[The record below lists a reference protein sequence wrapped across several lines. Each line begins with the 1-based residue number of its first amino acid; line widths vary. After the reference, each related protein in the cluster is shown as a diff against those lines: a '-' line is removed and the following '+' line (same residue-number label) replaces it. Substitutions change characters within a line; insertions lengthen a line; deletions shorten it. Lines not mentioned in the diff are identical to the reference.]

1 MPSINLKKLKKY
13 GYSRQNISKLEKDN
27 RTIYKKNYKGMSLNR
42 SILEF
47 AEIKE
52 CNFDYASITGSIYR
66 NCSFTDNSMHE
77 SDFEFCEF
85 SNCNFQNKSPINC
98 SYNNSNFI
106 NSRFFDVTFDAC
118 TFTSAYF
125 EDCQFNSGK
134 IKYSTLENSVFKDC
148 SFNNMDLRNLNMD
161 FVELSNPHMTNVVL
175 PMAQIPFMY
184 GCLNYLLETK
194 DDVKIS
200 KGKDAVISIQEY
212 LEKVIPLMKKYF
224 IESKQYFPLS
234 NIYIA
239 LKEYEAATQALKNG
253 LSIAVENRDFR
264 MLKYYCFL
272 IAKSG
277 CFHPD
282 TLHMFYNN
290 ICRLSPQGTDSMN
303 ELKNYTRH
311 IGEIR
316 AILFDQTSISS
327 LNMTIRTDIQ
337 SKQISNLSRIL
348 ESIFSISK
356 TDIGYG
362 RNQVEILI
370 TENSPLIIE
379 LRVSGD
385 ENGLIC
391 LLTAMT
397 KLLNVEEKANLFF
410 PYIDTDNNCI
420 QQLYEKSEEYSRIIR
435 SYSVTLTLVEYYLGN
450 FRKNCFKDIPC
461 YYYNSSACNTLYSA
475 LLT

>member
-1 MPSINLKKLKKY
+1 MPSIALKKLKEY
-13 GYSRQNISKLEKDN
+13 GYSRHYISESEKDN
-27 RTIYKKNYKGMSLNR
+27 RTFHKKNYKGMSLNR
-42 SILEF
+42 SILEY

-52 CNFDYASITGSIYR
+52 CNFDFASITGSIYR
-66 NCSFTDNSMHE
+66 NCTFTDNSMQE

-106 NSRFFDVTFDAC
+106 NSRFFDVIFDAC

-125 EDCQFNSGK
+125 EECQFHGGE
-134 IKYSTLENSVFKDC
+134 IKYSTLENSTFKDC
-148 SFNNMDLRNLNMD
+148 TFNNMDFRNLNMD
-161 FVELSNPHMTNVVL
+161 FVEIASPHMNNVVL

-200 KGKDAVISIQEY
+200 KGNDEDISIHEY
-212 LEKVIPLMKKYF
+212 FEKVIPLMKKYF
-224 IESKQYFPLS
+224 DESGQYFPLS
-234 NIYIA
+234 NIYIS
-239 LKEYEAATQALKNG
+239 LKEYDSATQSLKKG

-264 MLKYYCFL
+264 MLKYYCYL

-277 CFHPD
+277 CFRPD

-290 ICRLSPQGTDSMN
+290 ICRLSPQGKSSMN
-303 ELKNYTRH
+303 ELKNYARH
-311 IGEIR
+311 IGEIK
-316 AILFDQTSISS
+316 AILFEHTSQSN

-337 SKQISNLSRIL
+337 SKNISKLSYIL

-362 RNQVEILI
+362 VNQVGMLI

-379 LRVSGD
+379 LQVEGN

-391 LLTAMT
+391 LLMAMM
-397 KLLNVEEKANLFF
+397 KLLNAEDRANLFL
-410 PYIDTDNNCI
+410 PYIDPDNNCI
-420 QQLYEKSEEYSRIIR
+420 QQLYKTVEEYRHIIKL
-435 SYSVTLTLVEYYLGN
+435 YAVKLTLVEYCLGN
-450 FRKNCFKDIPC
+450 FDCFKDIPC
-461 YYYNSSACNTLYSA
+461 YYHNGSISNTSYSA

>member
-1 MPSINLKKLKKY
+1 MPSVALKKLKKY
-13 GYSRQNISKLEKDN
+13 GYSRQNISELERDN
-27 RTIYKKNYKGMSLNR
+27 RTIHKKNYKGMSLNR

-47 AEIKE
+47 SEIRE
-52 CNFDYASITGSIYR
+52 CNFDFASITGSIYR
-66 NCSFTDNSMHE
+66 NCSFTDNSMHQ

-85 SNCNFQNKSPINC
+85 SNCNFQNKTPINC

-118 TFTSAYF
+118 TFTSSYF
-125 EDCQFNSGK
+125 EECQFDGGE
-134 IKYSTLENSVFKDC
+134 IRYSTLENSAFRDC
-148 SFNNMDLRNLNMD
+148 TFNNMDFRCLNMD
-161 FVELSNPHMTNVVL
+161 YVEIISPHMNNVVL

-200 KGKDAVISIQEY
+200 KGKDADISIHEY
-212 LEKVIPLMKKYF
+212 FEKVIPLMKKYF
-224 IESKQYFPLS
+224 DESGQYFPLS
-234 NIYIA
+234 NIFIA
-239 LKEYEAATQALKNG
+239 LKEFDSATHALKKG

-264 MLKYYCFL
+264 MLKYYCYL

-277 CFHPD
+277 CFRPD

-290 ICRLSPQGTDSMN
+290 ICRLSPQGKGSTN

-311 IGEIR
+311 IGEIK
-316 AILFDQTSISS
+316 AILFEQTSISN

-337 SKQISNLSRIL
+337 SKNISELSHIL
-348 ESIFSISK
+348 ESIFTISK

-362 RNQVEILI
+362 VNQVEILI

-379 LRVSGD
+379 LRVSGN
-385 ENGLIC
+385 ENGLVC
-391 LLTAMT
+391 LLAAMT
-397 KLLNVEEKANLFF
+397 KLLNVEEKVNLSL
-410 PYIDTDNNCI
+410 PYIDTDNHFI
-420 QQLYEKSEEYSRIIR
+420 QQLYKTSEDYSRIIK
-435 SYSVTLTLVEYYLGN
+435 SYAVNLTLVEYYLGN
-450 FRKNCFKDIPC
+450 FKKDCFKDIPC
-461 YYYNSSACNTLYSA
+461 YYHNSSVCHTSYSA